1 MGEIILPRNDVTQI
15 SGGRRWRGYA
25 TFRHHHPAGTRDL
38 GCRWF
43 PLSVSV
49 KFCRGRFLGMGIAFG
64 KIRLI
69 YLFVKRVFALFACFL
84 ATLAA
89 GFADLRL
96 LPADS
101 CGLLDSCCCSDP
113 ATVDPC
119 LCDDHSDT
127 ESQEMA
133 AFVGLQNLVAP
144 PAGILL
150 VGENAQ
156 LANLDPRWHP
166 ALPWHAPPQE
176 KRSRLAVWIL

>member
-1 MGEIILPRNDVTQI
+1 
-15 SGGRRWRGYA
+15 
-25 TFRHHHPAGTRDL
+25 
-38 GCRWF
+38 
-43 PLSVSV
+43 
-49 KFCRGRFLGMGIAFG
+49 
-64 KIRLI
+64 
-69 YLFVKRVFALFACFL
+69 VKRVFALFACFL

-89 GFADLRL
+89 GFADLRS

-133 AFVGLQNLVAP
+133 AFVGLPNLVAP

-166 ALPWHAPPQE
+166 ALPWHAPPEE